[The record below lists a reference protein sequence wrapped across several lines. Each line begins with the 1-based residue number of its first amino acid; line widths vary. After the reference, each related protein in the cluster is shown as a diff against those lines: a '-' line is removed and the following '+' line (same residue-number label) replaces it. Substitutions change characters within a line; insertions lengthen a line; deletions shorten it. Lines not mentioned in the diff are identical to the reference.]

1 MKRHQLMKNK
11 FYITTPIYYPSAKPH
26 MGHAYSSIVADFF
39 ARFKRI
45 DNYDVFFL
53 TGTDEHGQKIER
65 ASKDNNKD
73 TLKFCDEISSIFKD
87 LTFKLN
93 LSNNDFIR
101 TTEKRHF
108 DAVEHLWN
116 ILEKKNYIYLSKYSG
131 WYSVS
136 DEAFY
141 SEDEIEEID
150 NIKKSKSSGSKV
162 EWVEEESYFFKLSE
176 WQKPLLNFYEKNKN
190 FILPES
196 RRNEV
201 ISFVK
206 GGLKDLSVSRKSFK
220 WGIQVPSNKDHVIY
234 VWLDALTNYLSA
246 LKYPDTKNDLFNKF
260 WPASLHL
267 IGKDILR
274 FHAVYWPAFLLA
286 ADIEPPHRVYGHGWI
301 LSGDEKMSKSKGNI
315 LDPLEIINIY
325 GLDSLRYYLLKEVS
339 FGNDGN
345 ISEEKLEN
353 CINSD
358 LANNFGNLC
367 QRVLSFA
374 EKNCSSVVPSHK
386 FNNEDLKILNSM
398 NNLEKIRSFIDNQ
411 DINQYM
417 SFIIDKLFAS
427 NKYFNDQ
434 EPWKKKDDKIRLSTI
449 VYTALELIRKI
460 TILLYPVMP
469 QTTINVLNSLN
480 IKENDIEFLSLKNNE
495 FLKENQKIY
504 KLNILFKKIE
514 K

>member
-1 MKRHQLMKNK
+1 M
-11 FYITTPIYYPSAKPH
+11 
-26 MGHAYSSIVADFF
+26 
-39 ARFKRI
+39 
-45 DNYDVFFL
+45 
-53 TGTDEHGQKIER
+53 
-65 ASKDNNKD
+65 
-73 TLKFCDEISSIFKD
+73 
-87 LTFKLN
+87 
-93 LSNNDFIR
+93 
-101 TTEKRHF
+101 
-108 DAVEHLWN
+108 
-116 ILEKKNYIYLSKYSG
+116 
-131 WYSVS
+131 
-136 DEAFY
+136 
-141 SEDEIEEID
+141 
-150 NIKKSKSSGSKV
+150 
-162 EWVEEESYFFKLSE
+162 
-176 WQKPLLNFYEKNKN
+176 
-190 FILPES
+190 
-196 RRNEV
+196 
-201 ISFVK
+201 
-206 GGLKDLSVSRKSFK
+206 
-220 WGIQVPSNKDHVIY
+220 PSNKDHVIY

-246 LKYPDTKNDLFNKF
+246 LKYPDTKNDLFNNF

-286 ADIEPPHRVYGHGWI
+286 ADIDPPHRVYGHGWI

-417 SFIIDKLFAS
+417 SFIIDKLSAS

-469 QTTINVLNSLN
+469 QTSINVLNSFN
-480 IKENDIEFLSLKNNE
+480 IKENEIEFLSLKNNE